1 MAFYSTNEDANMT
14 ERPLED
20 IVESVEPWLD
30 DFDQIARIGHSR
42 YRNYTAEDLVELDSR
57 AQAACTYCH
66 MIAEAERR
74 FLDIKHIRPMEI
86 RGLKLWLFEK
96 ADVVVRFK
104 KMDEDGQ
111 TRNYPTKQ
119 AKDFDRGYDL
129 PGLPMPPVRITA
141 GYLLDR
147 TGTVIERAQL
157 ARPLGQKRTMW
168 CVAIVP
174 QEDRVSGERIWKDVT
189 RQGQL

>member
-1 MAFYSTNEDANMT
+1 MT

-20 IVESVEPWLD
+20 IVSGIEPWLD
-30 DFDQIARIGHSR
+30 EFDQIARIGHGRFRS
-42 YRNYTAEDLVELDSR
+42 YSPEDLIELDSR
-57 AQAACTYCH
+57 AQAACTYNH
-66 MIAEAERR
+66 MLAEANRR
-74 FLDIKHIRPMEI
+74 FLDRKGIKLIEI
-86 RGLKLWLFEK
+86 RGLKLWLFEP

-104 KMDEDGQ
+104 KMDEDGL

-129 PGLPMPPVRITA
+129 PGLPMPPVRVTA

-147 TGTVIERAQL
+147 TGTIIERTQI
-157 ARPLGQKRTMW
+157 ARPIGNKRTSW

-174 QEDRVSGERIWKDVT
+174 QEERVAGEQIWKDVT
-189 RQGQL
+189 RQGRL